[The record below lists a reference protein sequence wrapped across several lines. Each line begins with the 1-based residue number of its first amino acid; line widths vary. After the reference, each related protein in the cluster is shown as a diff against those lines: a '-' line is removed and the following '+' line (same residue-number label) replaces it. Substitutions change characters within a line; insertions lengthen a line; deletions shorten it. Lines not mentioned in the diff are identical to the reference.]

1 MVSQSLLNNTNVQ
14 VTSAL
19 GGMQVLEYVQDM
31 SVSPSTSK
39 LQYYMSRMNVNKR
52 QLLLNLNGN
61 GYTVQAGAMQ
71 WTAGQIQMESGVK
84 GVGGFLS
91 GMAKAAVTKETVAK
105 PIYTG
110 YGQVMLEPTYRHIL
124 LTNLQ
129 EWGGSVVLDDGLF
142 LACDNTVTQKVVAR
156 SNLSSAVFG
165 REGLFNLS
173 LNGTG
178 ICALESI
185 VPRNEIIEVVL
196 DNDMMKIDGNMAIA
210 WSSSLDFTVEKSSKS
225 LVGSAVS
232 GEGLVN
238 VYRGSGKIWLAPVL
252 ETGGSAGVSSPQNA
266 GETASEGKTGSAA
279 ALNDTMSKI
288 EKFGKFMDK
297 FSGCSTDEKS
307 KRICIFRIEYM

>member
-129 EWGGSVVLDDGLF
+129 EWEAVLSWMTD
-142 LACDNTVTQKVVAR
+142 C
-156 SNLSSAVFG
+156 
-165 REGLFNLS
+165 
-173 LNGTG
+173 
-178 ICALESI
+178 
-185 VPRNEIIEVVL
+185 
-196 DNDMMKIDGNMAIA
+196 
-210 WSSSLDFTVEKSSKS
+210 
-225 LVGSAVS
+225 
-232 GEGLVN
+232 
-238 VYRGSGKIWLAPVL
+238 
-252 ETGGSAGVSSPQNA
+252 SSPVTIPLHRRLLQEVTSLLLYLA
-266 GETASEGKTGSAA
+266 
-279 ALNDTMSKI
+279 
-288 EKFGKFMDK
+288 EKV
-297 FSGCSTDEKS
+297 CST
-307 KRICIFRIEYM
+307 